1 MSKTV
6 YHNAFYPQPH
16 QIIDEDSF
24 VSKKKPLSHGQ
35 LRRMRAN
42 HEKRLS
48 RGKLDNQAPE
58 LQDSSLGQ
66 EEPAV
71 VISRFGQHADVE
83 ISSGEIIRCNIRRTI
98 QSLVTGDK
106 VIIRQA
112 LEDGSA
118 IGGVVE
124 AVHPRTS
131 SLTRPDL
138 YDGVKIIAANIDQI
152 LIVSSVV
159 PAFTTQII
167 DRYLVASE
175 DTGIS
180 PVIILNK
187 IDLMNDEDRA
197 DIEAAL
203 GRYRSLGY
211 PVYEVSSK
219 SKAGIDTV
227 KALLNDKISVFVGQ
241 SGVGKSSMIN
251 ALLPDAELL
260 TGEVSEGS
268 GLGQHTTTTAR
279 LLHLPS
285 GGDLIDSPGVRE
297 FALWHLPPDRVSWCF
312 TEFRDYLGTCKFR
325 DCKHLDDPGCSLRE
339 ALEAGKI
346 HQDRFNNY
354 HRIIASLDEQRHARH
369 FRHNEE

>member
-1 MSKTV
+1 
-6 YHNAFYPQPH
+6 
-16 QIIDEDSF
+16 
-24 VSKKKPLSHGQ
+24 
-35 LRRMRAN
+35 MRAN
-42 HEKRLS
+42 HEKRLN
-48 RGKLDNQAPE
+48 RGKPEKQLPE
-58 LQDSSLGQ
+58 LQDSSLGA
-66 EEPAV
+66 EEPAI

-83 ISSGEIIRCNIRRTI
+83 VGSGEIIRCNIRRTV

-106 VIIRQA
+106 VIVRQA
-112 LEDGSA
+112 QDDGSA

-152 LIVSSVV
+152 LIVTSVV

-175 DTGIS
+175 DTGIK

-187 IDLMNDEDRA
+187 MDLLDADSRH
-197 DIEAAL
+197 DIEQAL
-203 GRYRSLGY
+203 KRYESLGY
-211 PVYEVSSK
+211 PVYQVSSK
-219 SKAGIDTV
+219 SKEGIETLQG
-227 KALLNDKISVFVGQ
+227 LLKDKISVFVGQ

-260 TGEVSEGS
+260 TGDVSENS

-297 FALWHLPPDRVSWCF
+297 FALWHLPADRVSWCF
-312 TEFRDYLGTCKFR
+312 VEFRDYLGTCKFR
-325 DCKHLDDPGCSLRE
+325 DCKHQDDPGCSIRE
-339 ALEAGKI
+339 ALEDGKI

-369 FRHNEE
+369 FRHSEE

>member
-1 MSKTV
+1 M
-6 YHNAFYPQPH
+6 
-16 QIIDEDSF
+16 
-24 VSKKKPLSHGQ
+24 
-35 LRRMRAN
+35 
-42 HEKRLS
+42 
-48 RGKLDNQAPE
+48 
-58 LQDSSLGQ
+58 
-66 EEPAV
+66 
-71 VISRFGQHADVE
+71 ISRFGQHADVE
-83 ISSGEIIRCNIRRTI
+83 VGSGEIIRCNIRRTV

-106 VIIRQA
+106 VIVRQA
-112 LEDGSA
+112 QDDGSA

-152 LIVSSVV
+152 LIVTSVV

-175 DTGIS
+175 DTGIK

-187 IDLMNDEDRA
+187 MDLLDEDSRH
-197 DIEAAL
+197 DIEQAL
-203 GRYRSLGY
+203 KRYESLGY
-211 PVYEVSSK
+211 PVYQVSSK
-219 SKAGIDTV
+219 SKEGIETLQG
-227 KALLNDKISVFVGQ
+227 LLKDKISVFVGQ

-260 TGEVSEGS
+260 TGDVSENS

-297 FALWHLPPDRVSWCF
+297 FALWHLPADRVSWCF
-312 TEFRDYLGTCKFR
+312 VEFRDYLGTCKFR
-325 DCKHLDDPGCSLRE
+325 DCKHQDDPGCSIRE
-339 ALEAGKI
+339 ALEDGKI

-369 FRHNEE
+369 FRHSEE

>member
-1 MSKTV
+1 M
-6 YHNAFYPQPH
+6 
-16 QIIDEDSF
+16 
-24 VSKKKPLSHGQ
+24 
-35 LRRMRAN
+35 
-42 HEKRLS
+42 
-48 RGKLDNQAPE
+48 
-58 LQDSSLGQ
+58 
-66 EEPAV
+66 
-71 VISRFGQHADVE
+71 ISRFGQHADVE
-83 ISSGEIIRCNIRRTI
+83 VGSGEIIRCNIRRTV

-106 VIIRQA
+106 VIVRQA
-112 LEDGSA
+112 QDDGSA

-152 LIVSSVV
+152 LIVTSVV

-175 DTGIS
+175 DTGIK

-187 IDLMNDEDRA
+187 MDLLDADSRN
-197 DIEAAL
+197 DIEQAL
-203 GRYRSLGY
+203 KRYESLGY
-211 PVYEVSSK
+211 PVYQVSSK
-219 SKAGIDTV
+219 SKEGIETLQG
-227 KALLNDKISVFVGQ
+227 LLKDKISVFVGQ

-260 TGEVSEGS
+260 TGDVSENS

-297 FALWHLPPDRVSWCF
+297 FALWHLPADRVSWCF
-312 TEFRDYLGTCKFR
+312 VEFRDYLGTCKFR
-325 DCKHLDDPGCSLRE
+325 DCKHQDDPGCSIRE
-339 ALEAGKI
+339 ALEDGKI

-369 FRHNEE
+369 FRHSEE

>member
-1 MSKTV
+1 M
-6 YHNAFYPQPH
+6 
-16 QIIDEDSF
+16 
-24 VSKKKPLSHGQ
+24 SKKKPLSHGQ

-48 RGKLDNQAPE
+48 RTKQENQLPE

-66 EEPAV
+66 EEPAI

-83 ISSGEIIRCNIRRTI
+83 VASGEIIRCNIRRTI

-106 VIIRQA
+106 VVIRQA

-175 DTGIS
+175 DTGIA
-180 PVIILNK
+180 PIIILNK
-187 IDLMNDEDRA
+187 MDLLDTASRS

-203 GRYRSLGY
+203 TRYQSLGY
-211 PVYEVSSK
+211 PVYQVSSK
-219 SKAGIDTV
+219 SKEGIETLQD
-227 KALLNDKISVFVGQ
+227 LLKDKISVFVGQ

-260 TGEVSEGS
+260 TGDVSENS

-297 FALWHLPPDRVSWCF
+297 FALWHLPADRVSWCF
-312 TEFRDYLGTCKFR
+312 VEFREFLGTCKFR
-325 DCKHLDDPGCSLRE
+325 DCKHLDDPGCSLKE
-339 ALEAGKI
+339 ALQDGKI

-369 FRHNEE
+369 FRHSEE

>member
-1 MSKTV
+1 M
-6 YHNAFYPQPH
+6 
-16 QIIDEDSF
+16 
-24 VSKKKPLSHGQ
+24 
-35 LRRMRAN
+35 
-42 HEKRLS
+42 
-48 RGKLDNQAPE
+48 
-58 LQDSSLGQ
+58 
-66 EEPAV
+66 
-71 VISRFGQHADVE
+71 ISRFGQHADVE
-83 ISSGEIIRCNIRRTI
+83 VGSGEIIRCNIRRTV

-106 VIIRQA
+106 VIVRQA
-112 LEDGSA
+112 QDDGSA

-152 LIVSSVV
+152 LIVTSVV

-175 DTGIS
+175 DTGIK

-187 IDLMNDEDRA
+187 MDLLDEDSRN
-197 DIEAAL
+197 DIEQAL
-203 GRYRSLGY
+203 KRYESLGY
-211 PVYEVSSK
+211 PVYQVSSK
-219 SKAGIDTV
+219 SKEGIETLQG
-227 KALLNDKISVFVGQ
+227 LLKDKISVFVGQ

-260 TGEVSEGS
+260 TGDVSENS

-297 FALWHLPPDRVSWCF
+297 FALWHLPADRVSWCF
-312 TEFRDYLGTCKFR
+312 VEFRDYLGTCKFR
-325 DCKHLDDPGCSLRE
+325 DCKHQDDPGCSIRE
-339 ALEAGKI
+339 ALEDGKI

-369 FRHNEE
+369 FRHSEE

>member
-1 MSKTV
+1 M
-6 YHNAFYPQPH
+6 
-16 QIIDEDSF
+16 
-24 VSKKKPLSHGQ
+24 SKKKPLSHGQ

-42 HEKRLS
+42 HEKRLN
-48 RGKLDNQAPE
+48 RGKPEKQLPE
-58 LQDSSLGQ
+58 LQDSSLGA
-66 EEPAV
+66 EEPAI

-83 ISSGEIIRCNIRRTI
+83 VGSGEIIRCNIRRTV

-106 VIIRQA
+106 VIVRQA
-112 LEDGSA
+112 QDDGSA

-152 LIVSSVV
+152 LIVTSVM

-175 DTGIS
+175 DTGIK
-180 PVIILNK
+180 PVVILNK
-187 IDLMNDEDRA
+187 MDLLDEDSRN
-197 DIEAAL
+197 DIEQAL
-203 GRYRSLGY
+203 KRYESLGY
-211 PVYEVSSK
+211 PVYQVSSK
-219 SKAGIDTV
+219 SKEGIETLQG
-227 KALLNDKISVFVGQ
+227 LLKDKISVFVGQ

-260 TGEVSEGS
+260 TGDVSENS

-297 FALWHLPPDRVSWCF
+297 FALWHLPADRVSWCF
-312 TEFRDYLGTCKFR
+312 VEFRDYLGTCKFR
-325 DCKHLDDPGCSLRE
+325 DCKHQDDPGCSIRE
-339 ALEAGKI
+339 ALEDGKI

-369 FRHNEE
+369 FRHSEE

>member
-1 MSKTV
+1 M
-6 YHNAFYPQPH
+6 
-16 QIIDEDSF
+16 
-24 VSKKKPLSHGQ
+24 SKKKPLSHGQ

-42 HEKRLS
+42 HEKRLN
-48 RGKLDNQAPE
+48 RGKPEKQLPE
-58 LQDSSLGQ
+58 LQDSSLGA
-66 EEPAV
+66 EEPAI

-83 ISSGEIIRCNIRRTI
+83 VGSGEIIRCNIRRTV

-106 VIIRQA
+106 VIVRQA
-112 LEDGSA
+112 QDDGSA

-152 LIVSSVV
+152 LIVTSVV

-175 DTGIS
+175 DTGIK

-187 IDLMNDEDRA
+187 MDLLDADSRN
-197 DIEAAL
+197 DIEQAL
-203 GRYRSLGY
+203 KRYESLGY
-211 PVYEVSSK
+211 PVYQVSSK
-219 SKAGIDTV
+219 SKEGIETLQG
-227 KALLNDKISVFVGQ
+227 LLKDKISVFVGQ

-260 TGEVSEGS
+260 TGDVSENS

-297 FALWHLPPDRVSWCF
+297 FALWHLPADRVSWCF
-312 TEFRDYLGTCKFR
+312 VEFRDYLGTCKFR
-325 DCKHLDDPGCSLRE
+325 DCKHQDDPGCSIRE
-339 ALEAGKI
+339 ALEDGKI

-369 FRHNEE
+369 FRHSEE